1 MTKKNETEVENG
13 TMVRNMKDLVEHS
26 KIMEHMKTNK
36 EVEKSGKKPD
46 PAQHEEDKKKL
57 SAPFREFF
65 F

>member
-46 PAQHEEDKKKL
+46 PAQHEEDK
-57 SAPFREFF
+57 
-65 F
+65 